1 MARAKSRKGRRP
13 VAPPAK
19 TQRARGTAGPAAEP
33 AAPTPAG
40 PPIRPAPRRAA
51 PGGDGLAGRKTP
63 VAEPTAATRRPS
75 PPPAAAPAAPP
86 ASTPDDVP
94 RWAAKALADML
105 AVTCW
110 VDPGEQGGPV
120 TATVSFSG
128 RRLDVTGKPR
138 PGDTFTQEE
147 TIEGVLPGSGP
158 VAVTAEVRDINPGE
172 WRVSARPVARP
183 GQNLLR
189 PYPPGGQAAG
199 HLRVPPPR
207 RVSIPDEP
215 GGTVHTSHLLRSKVP
230 GISRYVYPTLVPLS
244 VLAGLGLEAALLIT
258 GHYPALRMM
267 LFSLAA
273 VAAGVA
279 GGKAWYIAVHRGRK
293 RDGWCIQGFVAG
305 AAIVVVVA
313 ALVGV
318 GIPAGVVLA
327 VAGPALLV
335 GMGIGRPACFWAGCC
350 TGRPT
355 TSRWGIWSSDRRMGC
370 RRAPAQLAEALTA
383 LLIGL
388 GLLAYVLV
396 AGLPQSGP
404 AAAAGLAAYT
414 LVRQFILGM
423 RGEPRVWRHG
433 RVVTAAIAAAALVV
447 SIVLLVR

>member
-1 MARAKSRKGRRP
+1 MA
-13 VAPPAK
+13 
-19 TQRARGTAGPAAEP
+19 
-33 AAPTPAG
+33 
-40 PPIRPAPRRAA
+40 
-51 PGGDGLAGRKTP
+51 
-63 VAEPTAATRRPS
+63 
-75 PPPAAAPAAPP
+75 AAPP

-94 RWAAKALADML
+94 RWAAKALAEML

-120 TATVSFSG
+120 SATVSFSG

-147 TIEGVLPGSGP
+147 TVEGILPGSGP
-158 VAVTAEVRDINPGE
+158 VAISAEVRDINPGD

-183 GQNLLR
+183 GQRLLR
-189 PYPPGGQAAG
+189 PYPPGGQG
-199 HLRVPPPR
+199 GGDLRVPPPR
-207 RVSIPDEP
+207 RVTIPAEP
-215 GGTVHTSHLLRSKVP
+215 GSTVHTSHLLRTKVP
-230 GISRYVYPTLVPLS
+230 GISRFVYPTLVPLS

-305 AAIVVVVA
+305 AAAVVVVA
-313 ALVGV
+313 AVVGV
-318 GIPAGVVLA
+318 GIPAGVCLA

-350 TGRPT
+350 TGRPI

-388 GLLAYVLV
+388 GLLGYVLV

-433 RVVTAAIAAAALVV
+433 RRVTAVIAAIALIV
-447 SIVLLVR
+447 SVALLVRG

>member
-1 MARAKSRKGRRP
+1 
-13 VAPPAK
+13 
-19 TQRARGTAGPAAEP
+19 
-33 AAPTPAG
+33 
-40 PPIRPAPRRAA
+40 
-51 PGGDGLAGRKTP
+51 
-63 VAEPTAATRRPS
+63 
-75 PPPAAAPAAPP
+75 
-86 ASTPDDVP
+86 
-94 RWAAKALADML
+94 ML

-110 VDPGEQGGPV
+110 VDPGEQGEPV

-138 PGDTFTQEE
+138 PGDSFTREE

-158 VAVTAEVRDINPGE
+158 VAVTAEVRGINPGD
-172 WRVSARPVARP
+172 WRVTARPVSRP
-183 GQNLLR
+183 GQRLLR
-189 PYPPGGQAAG
+189 PYPVPGGQADG
-199 HLRVPPPR
+199 DLRVPPPR
-207 RVSIPDEP
+207 RVAIPAEQ
-215 GGTVHTSHLLRSKVP
+215 GGTLHTSHLLRTKVP

-244 VLAGLGLEAALLIT
+244 VLVGLGVEAALLIT

-273 VAAGVA
+273 VAAGVL
-279 GGKAWYIAVHRGRK
+279 GGKGWYIAVHRGRK

-305 AAIVVVVA
+305 AAAVVVVA
-313 ALVGV
+313 AVAGVGV
-318 GIPAGVVLA
+318 PAGVVLA
-327 VAGPALLV
+327 VAGPALLI

-388 GLLAYVLV
+388 GLLAYVLI

-404 AAAAGLAAYT
+404 VAAAGLAAYT

-433 RVVTAAIAAAALVV
+433 RTVTAVIAAAALVV
-447 SIVLLVR
+447 SVALLVRG

>member
-1 MARAKSRKGRRP
+1 
-13 VAPPAK
+13 
-19 TQRARGTAGPAAEP
+19 
-33 AAPTPAG
+33 
-40 PPIRPAPRRAA
+40 
-51 PGGDGLAGRKTP
+51 
-63 VAEPTAATRRPS
+63 
-75 PPPAAAPAAPP
+75 
-86 ASTPDDVP
+86 
-94 RWAAKALADML
+94 ML

-138 PGDTFTQEE
+138 PGDTFTQEQ
-147 TIEGVLPGSGP
+147 TIEGIVPGSGP
-158 VAVTAEVRDINPGE
+158 VAVTAEVRDINSGD

-183 GQNLLR
+183 GQSLLQ
-189 PYPPGGQAAG
+189 PYPPDGQAAG
-199 HLRVPPPR
+199 DLRVPPPR
-207 RVSIPDEP
+207 RVSIPAEP
-215 GGTVHTSHLLRSKVP
+215 GGTVHTTHLLRTKVP

-258 GHYPALRMM
+258 GHYPVLRMM

-279 GGKAWYIAVHRGRK
+279 GGKAWYVAVHRGQK

-370 RRAPAQLAEALTA
+370 RRAPAQLTEALTA

-414 LVRQFILGM
+414 LARQFILGM

-433 RVVTAAIAAAALVV
+433 RVVTAVIAAIALVV
-447 SIVLLVR
+447 SVVLLVR

>member
-1 MARAKSRKGRRP
+1 VFTGSGRPEKRSHGTGEVQEGKASSRPLGHDSAHSQREGSSRGEGHGRWEGNGRGEGDGHGEAGGPPRPGAGRR
-13 VAPPAK
+13 
-19 TQRARGTAGPAAEP
+19 TT
-33 AAPTPAG
+33 
-40 PPIRPAPRRAA
+40 
-51 PGGDGLAGRKTP
+51 L
-63 VAEPTAATRRPS
+63 
-75 PPPAAAPAAPP
+75 AAAS
-86 ASTPDDVP
+86 ASQPDDVP
-94 RWAAKALADML
+94 RWAAKALAEML
-105 AVTCW
+105 TVTCW
-110 VDPGEQGGPV
+110 VDPGGHGGPV

-147 TIEGVLPGSGP
+147 TIEGILPGSGP
-158 VAVTAEVRDINPGE
+158 VAVTAEVRDINPGD

-183 GQNLLR
+183 GQSLLR
-189 PYPPGGQAAG
+189 PYPVPGGQETG
-199 HLRVPPPR
+199 DLRVPPPR
-207 RVSIPDEP
+207 RVAIRAEP
-215 GGTVHTSHLLRSKVP
+215 GGTVHTSHLLRTKVP

-305 AAIVVVVA
+305 AAAVVVVA
-313 ALVGV
+313 AVAGV
-318 GIPAGVVLA
+318 GIPAGVALA

-370 RRAPAQLAEALTA
+370 LRAPAQLAEALTA
-383 LLIGL
+383 ELIGL
-388 GLLAYVLV
+388 GLLVYVLI

-404 AAAAGLAAYT
+404 VAAAGLAAYT

-433 RVVTAAIAAAALVV
+433 RVVTAVIAAIALIV
-447 SIVLLVR
+447 SIALLVHG

>member
-1 MARAKSRKGRRP
+1 M
-13 VAPPAK
+13 
-19 TQRARGTAGPAAEP
+19 
-33 AAPTPAG
+33 
-40 PPIRPAPRRAA
+40 
-51 PGGDGLAGRKTP
+51 
-63 VAEPTAATRRPS
+63 PS
-75 PPPAAAPAAPP
+75 PVSP
-86 ASTPDDVP
+86 ASAPSASQPDDVP
-94 RWAAKALADML
+94 KWAAKALAEML

-147 TIEGVLPGSGP
+147 TIEGILPGSGP
-158 VAVTAEVRDINPGE
+158 VAVTAEVRDINPGD

-183 GQNLLR
+183 GQSLLR
-189 PYPPGGQAAG
+189 PYPVPGGQG
-199 HLRVPPPR
+199 PGDLRVPPPR
-207 RVSIPDEP
+207 RVAIAAEP
-215 GGTVHTSHLLRSKVP
+215 GGTVHTTHLLRTKVP

-305 AAIVVVVA
+305 AAAVVVVA
-313 ALVGV
+313 AVVGV
-318 GIPAGVVLA
+318 GIPAGVALA

-335 GMGIGRPACFWAGCC
+335 GMGIGLPACFWAGCC
-350 TGRPT
+350 TGRPV

-370 RRAPAQLAEALTA
+370 RRAPAQLAEALSA
-383 LLIGL
+383 EVIGL
-388 GLLAYVLV
+388 GLLAYVLI

-404 AAAAGLAAYT
+404 VAAAGLAAYT

-433 RVVTAAIAAAALVV
+433 RVVTAVIAAIALIV
-447 SIVLLVR
+447 SVALLVR